1 MIRPFALSALIVL
14 SACVP
19 ASPSVPGPAPA
30 PSPRQALRTV
40 VDSIVAEPAFRTAQW
55 GVLIVDPERGD
66 TLYSHNA
73 GKLFMPASN
82 QKILTGAVAL
92 AQLGPDY
99 RYRTVF
105 AARGTLRD
113 SVLDGDLLV
122 FGRGDP
128 SFSDRMRGDAMD
140 AMREMAD
147 SLAARGVKRIA
158 GSLVSAA
165 NTFTDEPY
173 GDGWPWDEFD
183 YYYSAPV
190 EELLYN
196 ESSTTYH
203 LIGGA
208 RAGDS
213 VRVRW
218 QPDAPY
224 PPTRFELATEGE
236 ATDTATHFRIQV
248 VYDSL
253 TKGYTLRGPVRAGDS
268 VTIDVAHHDPI
279 AGFMAALRE
288 GLRQKGITVGGARRD
303 TAARVDTLFAYL
315 SPPMREILPA
325 LEKRSQN
332 QIGELLVKTLGLE
345 KTGTGTA
352 DSGLAVMR
360 RQLLEWGVERDG
372 VIAADGS
379 GLSRY
384 NYLTPT
390 TVVRVLDRMRRHPDF
405 TVFLDALPIAGVDG
419 TIRNRMKGTPAEGNA
434 RAKTGYVSQARS
446 LSGYVT
452 TADGRQL
459 IFSLLCNNFY
469 VPVREVERAQDA
481 IVVTL
486 AGLRLDGPAAASAA
500 GR

>member
-1 MIRPFALSALIVL
+1 MTRSSALAALVL
-14 SACVP
+14 LCACGP
-19 ASPSVPGPAPA
+19 AAPVTAPA
-30 PSPRQALRTV
+30 PVRSPREAVRAGI
-40 VDSIVAEPAFRTAQW
+40 DSLIADPVFRTAQW
-55 GVLIVDPERGD
+55 GVLVVDPERGD
-66 TLYSHNA
+66 TLFSHNA

-92 AQLGPDY
+92 AQLGADY

-105 AARGTLRD
+105 AARGAVRD
-113 SVLDGDLLV
+113 SVLEGDLLI

-128 SFSDRMRGDAMD
+128 SFSDRMRGDAMN
-140 AMREMAD
+140 AMREIAD
-147 SLAARGVKRIA
+147 SLAARGITRIA
-158 GSLVSAA
+158 GRLVSAA

-190 EELLYN
+190 EELLFN

-224 PPTRFELATEGE
+224 PATRFELTTAGE

-253 TKGYTLRGPVRAGDS
+253 TRGYTLRGPVRAGDS

-288 GLRQKGITVGGARRD
+288 GLRQKGITVAEARRD
-303 TAARVDTLFAYL
+303 TSAGVDTLFAFL

-332 QIGELLVKTLGLE
+332 QIGELLLKTLGLE
-345 KTGTGTA
+345 KTGSGTA
-352 DSGLAVMR
+352 DSGLAVLR
-360 RQLLEWGVERDG
+360 RQLLDWGVERDG

-405 TVFLDALPIAGVDG
+405 SVFHDALPIAGVDG
-419 TIRNRMKGTPAEGNA
+419 TIRNRMKGTPAAGNA

-446 LSGYVT
+446 LSGYLT

-481 IVVTL
+481 IVVLL
-486 AGLRLDGPAAASAA
+486 AGTRLDGSVAASAA